1 MKVVHL
7 AQDWRVGGLERVA
20 ATLVLGLR
28 ARQVEVE
35 AWGLSGGGPV
45 LESLAQ
51 AGVATRVFRHDV
63 YLSPL
68 AIASVARALR
78 ATGAAIVHTHAL
90 PAGVLGRL
98 AALAAGAGRVH
109 HWHTMPELRGWTA
122 LKERLLNACTDKI
135 VCCADAVRRALVG
148 GGWAKADRCSV
159 VYNGVPAAEF
169 DVSLRQRTSVRT
181 RWGLADSRLAIGTIA
196 SLEPPKGH
204 RVLLDGIP
212 GVLARCP
219 SAIFVWAGEG
229 SQAAEL
235 RTEVAARGLEG
246 AVRFLG
252 LVDDVPAVLSAL
264 DLVVL
269 PSTQRE
275 GFPLSLTEAAM
286 AGCPAIASRLGGIP
300 EVIEDRQ
307 TGLLVPPGDVAA
319 LTDAIV
325 ELLSS
330 AELRRRFGEAA
341 RIRARARFTSEA
353 MVDQVGAIYRA
364 VLGPSRGRGPA

>member
-1 MKVVHL
+1 MKIVHL
-7 AQDWRVGGLERVA
+7 AEDWRVGGLERVA

-181 RWGLADSRLAIGTIA
+181 RWGLTDGRLVIGTIA
-196 SLEPPKGH
+196 ALEPHKGH
-204 RVLLDGIP
+204 RILLDGIP
-212 GVLARCP
+212 RVLARCP

-300 EVIEDRQ
+300 EIIENRR
-307 TGLLVPPGDVAA
+307 TGLLVPPGDATA
-319 LTDAIV
+319 MADAIV

-330 AELRRRFGEAA
+330 AELRKRLGEAA
-341 RIRARARFTSEA
+341 RVGARARFTSEA
-353 MVDQVGAIYRA
+353 MVDQVIAIYRA
-364 VLGPSRGRGPA
+364 VVEPRRGFGPP

>member
-28 ARQVEVE
+28 ARRVEVE

-51 AGVATRVFRHDV
+51 AGVTTRVFRLEV

-78 ATGAAIVHTHAL
+78 VAAASIVHTHAL

-98 AALAAGAGRVH
+98 AALVAGARRVH
-109 HWHTMPELRGWTA
+109 HWHTMRRLRGWTA

-135 VCCADAVRRALVG
+135 VCCADAVRRGLVD
-148 GGWAKADRCSV
+148 GGWASADRCSV

-169 DVSLRQRTSVRT
+169 DAPLQQRASVRE
-181 RWGLADSRLAIGTIA
+181 RWGLTERGLAIGTIA
-196 SLEPPKGH
+196 SLVPEKGH

-212 GVLARCP
+212 GVLARYP
-219 SAIFVWAGEG
+219 SAVFVWAGEG
-229 SQAAEL
+229 RQAAEL
-235 RTEVAARGLEG
+235 RREVAARGLDG

-252 LVDDVPAVLSAL
+252 HVDDVPALLSAL

-269 PSTQRE
+269 PSTERE
-275 GFPLSLTEAAM
+275 GFPLALTEAAM
-286 AGCPAIASRLGGIP
+286 AGRPAIASRLGGIP
-300 EVIEDRQ
+300 EIIEDRR
-307 TGLLVPPGDVAA
+307 TGLLVPPRDAPA
-319 LTDAIV
+319 LAGAIV
-325 ELLSS
+325 ELLSD
-330 AELRRRFGEAA
+330 AELRNRLGEAA
-341 RIRARARFTSEA
+341 RMRARERFTSEA
-353 MVDQVGAIYRA
+353 MVDQVLAIYRA
-364 VLGPSRGRGPA
+364 VLGPSRGRELP

>member
-51 AGVATRVFRHDV
+51 AGVATRVF
-63 YLSPL
+63 
-68 AIASVARALR
+68 
-78 ATGAAIVHTHAL
+78 
-90 PAGVLGRL
+90 
-98 AALAAGAGRVH
+98 
-109 HWHTMPELRGWTA
+109 
-122 LKERLLNACTDKI
+122 CTDKI